1 MEQAIKKD
9 DRAAGIILIFLRPRH
24 KTTPSS
30 KIDKIPSRP
39 LPRFCQ
45 SFKYQ
50 EEKQRCLRSII
61 KPVRI

>member
-30 KIDKIPSRP
+30 KIDKSRLAPSRGFAKV
-39 LPRFCQ
+39 LNIRRKNRDVCV
-45 SFKYQ
+45 
-50 EEKQRCLRSII
+50 L
-61 KPVRI
+61 